1 MHGRPR
7 SRDALLAFSPPRSG
21 LRALRGPPPPG
32 AGPAGVGAPAVAR
45 APSRTARSRLR
56 PELQRADPGRAAAL
70 ARHHPGV
77 GPTLPLRG
85 RPALGALRAL
95 GAPAPLPRG
104 AGAGRRA
111 GPRGQLGGG
120 PPHLP
125 AARGSAGKPRPRAVR
140 PTADR
145 NPVRSPRAPAAGA
158 PRWLISW
165 PRLEAGLAGARDA
178 DARAETPHRADGA
191 LRGDRRADVLT
202 EGDQQV
208 VVADPVPAGQADPPR
223 PPPPFPGRGSPL

>member
-45 APSRTARSRLR
+45 APSRTARSGLR
-56 PELQRADPGRAAAL
+56 PGLQRADPGRAAAL

-111 GPRGQLGGG
+111 GPRGHLGGG

-125 AARGSAGKPRPRAVR
+125 AARGRAGKPRPRAVR

-145 NPVRSPRAPAAGA
+145 TPVRSPRAPAAGA

-165 PRLEAGLAGARDA
+165 ARLEAGLARSPPAR
-178 DARAETPHRADGA
+178 TLVSPHHRVENC
-191 LRGDRRADVLT
+191 RF
-202 EGDQQV
+202 EPIY
-208 VVADPVPAGQADPPR
+208 VAKI
-223 PPPPFPGRGSPL
+223 